1 MWGLKSILRTDNDS
15 MSHKSFS
22 SDFSRKFNLT
32 GEGDSNKAWY
42 AIFSDINRARYIEKI
57 ELEYIKQNNLSDH
70 EIGKK
75 LLNQL
80 HCDLLPALQGSI
92 LESKWNRD
100 NPMKQKI
107 SLYTKIYGWL
117 IIILLNGWCLFYIFK
132 FTFNLSNDRQ
142 KAWFFST
149 LLWLFVEI
157 FFISTNLVLCN
168 HIVIPSFTMKDV
180 LIVKVKMI
188 EIIGKYYERKQQHP
202 G

>member
-1 MWGLKSILRTDNDS
+1 
-15 MSHKSFS
+15 
-22 SDFSRKFNLT
+22 
-32 GEGDSNKAWY
+32 
-42 AIFSDINRARYIEKI
+42 
-57 ELEYIKQNNLSDH
+57 
-70 EIGKK
+70 
-75 LLNQL
+75 
-80 HCDLLPALQGSI
+80 
-92 LESKWNRD
+92 
-100 NPMKQKI
+100 
-107 SLYTKIYGWL
+107 
-117 IIILLNGWCLFYIFK
+117 
-132 FTFNLSNDRQ
+132 LSNDRQ